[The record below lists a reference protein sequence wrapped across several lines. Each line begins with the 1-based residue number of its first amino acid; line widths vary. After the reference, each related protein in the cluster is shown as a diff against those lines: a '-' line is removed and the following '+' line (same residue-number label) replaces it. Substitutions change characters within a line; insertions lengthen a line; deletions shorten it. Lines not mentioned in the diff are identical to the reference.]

1 MAIPSVRTSQRQF
14 LRIWEA
20 MGNCR
25 VRADL
30 KVRAHGNPKA
40 IPQGKTP
47 RETADAFGRR
57 TWEGKLIATLL
68 EKLSGSS
75 E

>member
-1 MAIPSVRTSQRQF
+1 
-14 LRIWEA
+14 